1 MNVSLYIARRYFIS
15 KKSTNAITIISWISV
30 LSIAVGTGALVI
42 ILSGMNGLT
51 GLVETLYNSFNPD
64 IKITSTAGKVFTAD
78 DALVLPLQQVQGV
91 AHISRCLDDNM
102 LLKYGDR
109 MQIVRVKGVD
119 ENFLLVTRFDTL
131 LNEGSFLSPSS
142 STARETN
149 AGNQIVM
156 GKGVAYRLGLSLGDM
171 FTPVS
176 VFCPKRGKTNSL
188 DPEEAFNESKCYPSG
203 IFSINDDF
211 DFTYALINYGV
222 AREILE
228 YPDNSVSA
236 LEISLKPGSDAAQ
249 IKSEIEKIVGKELK
263 VQNKFEQNDVLFKT
277 LQTEKLWTFIILA
290 FVLVI
295 ATFNIIGALTML
307 IIEKKKD
314 IKVLS
319 ALGADV
325 SLIRMIFMTE
335 GLMIIFIGS
344 IIGLFLG
351 YGLCLLQ
358 QRYGFI
364 HFEEGYIIDA
374 YPVDTRVGDFIA
386 ITGTVLL
393 IGFLAAI
400 YPVRIF
406 TRQNLLNAEE

>member
-1 MNVSLYIARRYFIS
+1 LNVSLYIARRYFIA

-30 LSIAVGTGALVI
+30 LAIAVGTGALVI

-64 IKITSTAGKVFTAD
+64 IKITSVSGKVFMAE
-78 DALVLPLQQVQGV
+78 DALVLPLNQVKGV
-91 AHISRCLDDNM
+91 ATVSRTLDDNM
-102 LLKYGDR
+102 LLKYDDR

-131 LNEGSFLSPSS
+131 LTEGNFLAP
-142 STARETN
+142 N
-149 AGNQIVM
+149 AKENQMVM
-156 GKGVAYRLGLSLGDM
+156 GKGVAYRLGVSMADM
-171 FTPVS
+171 FSPIS
-176 VFCPKRGKTNSL
+176 IYCPKRGHSSSI
-188 DPEEAFNESKCYPSG
+188 DPEDAFNEAKAYPAG
-203 IFSINDDF
+203 LFTINDDF
-211 DFTYALINYGV
+211 DFTYSLINYQT

-228 YPDNSVSA
+228 YPANSVSA
-236 LEISLKPGSDAAQ
+236 LEISLKPGANAAQ
-249 IKSEIEKIVGKELK
+249 VKEEVEKIAGKGLL

-314 IKVLS
+314 IKILS

-325 SLIRMIFMTE
+325 SLIRKIFMTE

-344 IIGLFLG
+344 VIGILMG

-364 HFEEGYIIDA
+364 RFEEGYIIDA
-374 YPVDTRVGDFIA
+374 YPVETRFGDFIA
-386 ITGTVLL
+386 IAGTVLL

-400 YPVRIF
+400 YPVRVF
-406 TRQNLLNAEE
+406 TNKNLVISED

>member
-1 MNVSLYIARRYFIS
+1 LNVSLYIARRYFIA

-30 LSIAVGTGALVI
+30 LAIAVGTGALVI

-64 IKITSTAGKVFTAD
+64 VKITSVAGKVFMAD
-78 DALVLPLQQVQGV
+78 DSLVLPIKQIDGV
-91 AHISRCLDDNM
+91 AYVSKTLDDNM
-102 LLKYGDR
+102 LLKYDNR
-109 MQIVRVKGVD
+109 MQIVRIKGVD

-131 LNEGSFLSPSS
+131 LAEGNFLSPQAKNSQES
-142 STARETN
+142 R
-149 AGNQIVM
+149 AGNQIVL
-156 GKGVAYRLGLSLGDM
+156 GKGVAYRLGVSLSDL
-171 FTPVS
+171 FTPLS
-176 VFCPKRGKTNSL
+176 VYCPKRGHSSNL
-188 DPEEAFNESKCYPSG
+188 NPEDAFTEAKCYPSG
-203 IFSINDDF
+203 LFSINDDF
-211 DFTYALINYGV
+211 DFGYAFINYDK

-228 YPDNSVSA
+228 YPVNSVSS
-236 LEISLKPGSDAAQ
+236 LEILLKSGVDAV
-249 IKSEIEKIVGKELK
+249 KVKEEIQKMTGKNLL

-314 IKVLS
+314 IKILS

-325 SLIRMIFMTE
+325 SLIRKIFMAE

-344 IIGLFLG
+344 TIGILLG

-364 HFEEGYIIDA
+364 QFEEGYIIDA
-374 YPVDTRVGDFIA
+374 YPVETRLSDFIA
-386 ITGTVLL
+386 ISGTVLL

-406 TRQNLLNAEE
+406 TKRNLVTVED